1 MPRPLAP
8 ASILLC
14 IAAAVLTGCES
25 APPVASASS
34 AAAPASDKPRCEKRE
49 VTGSRLARCDS
60 DRVGIISGEEVRAHG
75 MPSSGPGRSDRGAQP

>member
-1 MPRPLAP
+1 LLRPLAL
-8 ASILLC
+8 ASILVA
-14 IAAAVLTGCES
+14 IAAALLTGCES
-25 APPVASASS
+25 TPAVASAAS

-75 MPSSGPGRSDRGAQP
+75 MPSSGPARSERGAQP